1 MTSRL
6 RPRTRQVK
14 PESYSSRHEDL
25 WPLSSNSSDSGT
37 LPLLP
42 DKYGAPTPVYRID
55 LSLPPV
61 RRYVKVAE
69 GYRFL
74 LHDLPVLFDDLCDSA
89 KLPRRLVHA
98 LARSILH
105 RVYSKEQTE
114 ELRGISNAVNLPM
127 YLLIAYNVLLDLFMG
142 CTSGG
147 ALVQPAES
155 KAPRMMHFRTLDWD
169 MPELRDALVQFDFVA
184 RPEGEVIARSISY
197 VGFVGVLT
205 GLRKDLSA
213 SINFRPYHNDDNSM
227 VSNLKFYT
235 QQLAVLLGL
244 RPSIASIL
252 RDFILP
258 HTSPQ
263 EIAFAGS
270 RGVVRPGA
278 RSRYGQG
285 DICTTLPSMSTTTGY
300 LIFCTG
306 DETIILE
313 KDRKTANILTSTDFI
328 AVTNHDVSY
337 DTQHDS
343 AQAHVAHTKSK
354 STYGG
359 MGMKD
364 IVEESVDRKQC
375 LVGKWS
381 SWSTSQLLRDLRRQR
396 KRRFSVLV
404 EDKGVP
410 LEMLKRWMLEY
421 PTSNSQTHFVCIMD
435 PKKGEVRWVRRYYEG
450 EIEDRDRGFAGESS
464 EDGDASL

>member
-1 MTSRL
+1 MSSRL
-6 RPRTRQVK
+6 RPPTRQIK
-14 PESYSSRHEDL
+14 PESYSTRYEDL
-25 WPLSSNSSDSGT
+25 RPPSSDSSDAGT

-42 DKYGAPTPVYRID
+42 DRYGAPTPVYRID
-55 LSLPPV
+55 LSLPPI
-61 RRYVKVAE
+61 RRYVKVAKD
-69 GYRFL
+69 YRNL

-98 LARSILH
+98 LARSIFR

-127 YLLIAYNVLLDLFMG
+127 YLLVAYNVLLDLFMG

-147 ALVQPAES
+147 ALVKPPES

-184 RPEGEVIARSISY
+184 RPGGEVIARSISY

-205 GLRKDLSA
+205 GVRKDLSA
-213 SINFRPYHNDDNSM
+213 SINFRPYHNNDNSM
-227 VSNLKFYT
+227 ISNMKFYA
-235 QQLAVLLGL
+235 QQVSVLLGL

-263 EIAFAGS
+263 EINFAGTN
-270 RGVVRPGA
+270 GVIRSAARPI
-278 RSRYGQG
+278 YGQA
-285 DICTTLPSMSTTTGY
+285 DICTTLPGISTTAGY

-313 KDRKTANILTSTDFI
+313 KDRKTAKILTSTDFV

-337 DTQHDS
+337 DTQHDF
-343 AQAHVAHTKSK
+343 AQSHVAHTKSK
-354 STYGG
+354 GTYGG

-364 IVEESVDRKQC
+364 IVDESVDRKQC

-381 SWSTSQLLRDLRRQR
+381 DWARSQLVKDLRRQR
-396 KRRFSVLV
+396 KRRSTVLV
-404 EDKGVP
+404 EEKGVP

-421 PTSNSQTHFVCIMD
+421 PTSNEQTHFVCIMD
-435 PKKGEVRWVRRYYEG
+435 PRKGDVRWVRRYYEG
-450 EIEDRDRGFAGESS
+450 EIED
-464 EDGDASL
+464 